1 MNKGH
6 EMSERLLD
14 VNELSKV
21 INVKPQWIYRAARS
35 GIIPCRRFGKQVR
48 FDLDEVLEASN
59 RAFIQSRD
67 DDAGGEPARAEAS

>member
-35 GIIPCRRFGKQVR
+35 GLIPCRRFGKQVR

-67 DDAGGEPARAEAS
+67 DDAGGETAQVEAG